1 MHGQRAVL
9 CAQPDIGSGG
19 QVELCK
25 TEVSKLDVATCIIE
39 DVGWLPARTGTTC
52 RQYSTWGLHATRR
65 AGRDSKRA
73 LVTVCGHNWRLTDL
87 DG

>member
-39 DVGWLPARTGTTC
+39 DVGWLPARTGTTV
-52 RQYSTWGLHATRR
+52 
-65 AGRDSKRA
+65 DSIA
-73 LVTVCGHNWRLTDL
+73 LGVCMPQEGQEETASELL
-87 DG
+87 